1 LTLCEENENPEL
13 GHEDRR
19 ETTGTDMVTENGNG
33 FGHGAAYANINN
45 LLNHRKS
52 NISLASAAK
61 KFSRP

>member
-1 LTLCEENENPEL
+1 MEMEM
-13 GHEDRR
+13 GMGMGMGMRR
-19 ETTGTDMVTENGNG
+19 
-33 FGHGAAYANINN
+33 GAHANINN

>member
-1 LTLCEENENPEL
+1 
-13 GHEDRR
+13 
-19 ETTGTDMVTENGNG
+19 MVTENGNG